1 VIATQRDAGLLRAV
15 GPWALAASIVN
26 IVVGAGIFAVP
37 GPVAASV
44 GPYGPLVFLVCAV
57 AIGSVAICF
66 AEGGSRVPTSG
77 GPYGYI
83 EAAFGPLSGYVT
95 GTLLWFSD
103 VLACGGIA
111 AALADV
117 AVDALSPPPPLKV
130 PVHAAV
136 IVLVVGGIAFVNV
149 GGVARGARFVNA
161 LTALKLVPFV
171 VFIAVGAFAV
181 HPTRF
186 AASAEL
192 DTTGVGRATIL
203 ALFAFTGM
211 ESSLCASGE
220 VKDPARTIP
229 RAIAMALVCVTVLYV
244 GIQVVSQGILG
255 AALATSKTP
264 LADAMAQVSPALK
277 LLMLVGAALSMF
289 GWIGSDLLGTPRIL
303 FAFAREGWLPRSVG
317 AVHPRTHAPH
327 VAIFSYAALAIA
339 IALTGSFT
347 ELAVLATLAI
357 APLYMAGCAAAW
369 TLARRGVALAGAPLG
384 FRWLSAAAVAG
395 ITSMLLMLALAA
407 RAELLGLVALLGVSV
422 MAYLVV
428 SRRAARA

>member
-1 VIATQRDAGLLRAV
+1 
-15 GPWALAASIVN
+15 LAASIVN

-44 GPYGPLVFLVCAV
+44 GPYGPFVFLVCAV

-83 EAAFGPLSGYVT
+83 EAAFGPLAGYVS
-95 GTLLWFSD
+95 GTLLWLSD

-117 AVDALSPPPPLKV
+117 AVDAFSPPPLLKG
-130 PVHAAV
+130 PMHAAV
-136 IVLVVGGIAFVNV
+136 IILVVGGIALVNV
-149 GGVARGARFVNA
+149 GGVARGARLVNA
-161 LTALKLVPFV
+161 MTALKLVPFV

-181 HPTRF
+181 HRTSF
-186 AASAEL
+186 AASAGL
-192 DTTGVGRATIL
+192 DTTGVGRAVIL

-211 ESSLCASGE
+211 EASLCASGE

-229 RAIAMALVCVTVLYV
+229 RALAMALVCVTVLYV

-255 AALATSKTP
+255 AALAASKTP
-264 LADAMAQVSPALK
+264 LADAMAHVSPALK
-277 LLMLVGAALSMF
+277 LLMLLGAALSMF

-303 FAFAREGWLPRSVG
+303 FAFARAGWLPRSVG
-317 AVHPRTHAPH
+317 TVHPRTHAPH
-327 VAIFSYAALAIA
+327 VAILIYAALAIA

-369 TLARRGVALAGAPLG
+369 TLARRGVALAGVPLG
-384 FRWLSAAAVAG
+384 FRWLSPAAVIG
-395 ITSMLLMLALAA
+395 ITSMLLMIALAA
-407 RAELLGLVALLGVSV
+407 RAELLGLFALLGVSV
-422 MAYLVV
+422 IAYFVV
-428 SRRAARA
+428 QRAARA